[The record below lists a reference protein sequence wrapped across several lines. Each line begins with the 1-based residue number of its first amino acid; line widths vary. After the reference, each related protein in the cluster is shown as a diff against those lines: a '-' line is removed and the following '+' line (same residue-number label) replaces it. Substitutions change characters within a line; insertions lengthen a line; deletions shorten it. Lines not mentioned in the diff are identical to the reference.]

1 MGGTVR
7 KVAVGSGLLIFAYL
21 ALVHFTGF
29 SQDVNATTTGGVN
42 VIKSLQGR

>member
-29 SQDVNATTTGGVN
+29 SADVNSTANGSAN